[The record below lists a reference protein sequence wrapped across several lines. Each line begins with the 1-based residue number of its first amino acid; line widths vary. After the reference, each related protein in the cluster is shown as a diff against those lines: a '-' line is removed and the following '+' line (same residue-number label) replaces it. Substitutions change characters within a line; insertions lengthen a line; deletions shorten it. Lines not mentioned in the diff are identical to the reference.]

1 MLCRVIVLLRTE
13 NHKEESSP
21 IPACTRINNC
31 AYSCTLSLQ
40 MYLYHF
46 YLCLSH
52 LYLSH
57 LYLYLSIAIYH
68 TSYQTYTY
76 MWYSIIY
83 MIYVTNM
90 YNLWSYILCFTYQII
105 HISYH
110 TYMIYIICDLY
121 LSVMKMCV
129 YIYRERDRDR
139 LREREKSERW
149 CDREVLIE
157 YQNQRQKI
165 KFYRIFFILFN
176 GLWLCHYYW

>member
-13 NHKEESSP
+13 KHKEESSP
-21 IPACTRINNC
+21 IPACTKINNC
-31 AYSCTLSLQ
+31 AYSCTLSSQ

-46 YLCLSH
+46 YLCF
-52 LYLSH
+52 SH

-76 MWYSIIY
+76 MWCNIIY

-105 HISYH
+105 HIYPIIH
-110 TYMIYIICDLY
+110 TWYISCDLY

-129 YIYRERDRDR
+129 YMCIYIYRERDRDR
-139 LREREKSERW
+139 DRDWESLREREKSERW
-149 CDREVLIE
+149 CEE
-157 YQNQRQKI
+157 K
-165 KFYRIFFILFN
+165 LF
-176 GLWLCHYYW
+176 